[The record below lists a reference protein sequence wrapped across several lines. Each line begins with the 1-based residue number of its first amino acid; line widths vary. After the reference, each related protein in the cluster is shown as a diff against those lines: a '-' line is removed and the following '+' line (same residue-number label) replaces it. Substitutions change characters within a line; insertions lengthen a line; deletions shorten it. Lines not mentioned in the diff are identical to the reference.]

1 MKNTSLQSS
10 LQKELEKCKLEIT
23 KAQEKNKNLEKRI
36 AEVIKG
42 VCSIRVQGEGKLR
55 LLARLGIK
63 Q

>member
-1 MKNTSLQSS
+1 